1 MVSTNL
7 VGFLLY
13 LWRIMKNNDFTMKKI
28 LIFALAALMLT
39 GVSLPS
45 SAQET
50 GNEKQSRKERREQ
63 RRALRAIRDSLNLLK
78 AESDSINVGYGY
90 TKRKHLTTAVSKV
103 SIKDNEVVN
112 YSDIGEYLQGRVPGL
127 SVYKRGSS
135 YKYVIRGINSIN
147 SSTDPLFIVDGSAVN
162 DISYLSPK
170 DVKSVEVL
178 KDASASIYGSRGACG
193 VIIITTK

>member
-1 MVSTNL
+1 M
-7 VGFLLY
+7 
-13 LWRIMKNNDFTMKKI
+13 IFTMKKI

-50 GNEKQSRKERREQ
+50 GNEKQSRKERSEQ
-63 RRALRAIRDSLNLLK
+63 RKALRAIRDSLNMLK

-103 SIKDNEVVN
+103 SIKDNEVAN